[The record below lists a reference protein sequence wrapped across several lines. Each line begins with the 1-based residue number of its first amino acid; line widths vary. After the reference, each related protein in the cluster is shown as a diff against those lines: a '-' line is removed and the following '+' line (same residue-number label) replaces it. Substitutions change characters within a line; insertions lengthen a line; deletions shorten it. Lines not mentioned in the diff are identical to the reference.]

1 MRRGADP
8 FVNLAGT
15 DMLSYIQEQLKVSKP
30 LEEIASRR
38 KADGHTDGGSAF
50 VYTGPETEIPR
61 DTTRVRVDAS
71 VKRLHGQTNLG
82 PIFSLE
88 LPENVIRMDV
98 NDTLP
103 ATVGRTFAPM
113 ANAFFMPQRQDP
125 IERRR
130 DIFKSEGLRHL
141 RNVAFPPDLTDK
153 NLPTFEN
160 SSDLGRVLPSDR
172 NSSYAYSLYC
182 NGFALRDRFS
192 KCPRLCVSRL
202 CTALTPLLR

>member
-38 KADGHTDGGSAF
+38 KADGHTDGESAF

-103 ATVGRTFAPM
+103 ATVGRTFALTADAEHGNM
-113 ANAFFMPQRQDP
+113 VAHELCDIDRHRLAGKANEADPPAPHDHLHSVAEAFR
-125 IERRR
+125 I
-130 DIFKSEGLRHL
+130 
-141 RNVAFPPDLTDK
+141 A
-153 NLPTFEN
+153 
-160 SSDLGRVLPSDR
+160 
-172 NSSYAYSLYC
+172 
-182 NGFALRDRFS
+182 
-192 KCPRLCVSRL
+192 
-202 CTALTPLLR
+202 